1 MKQRSVPTTCQ
12 SFMCLRPVVIVVL
25 LLALVIA
32 ASGCQMIAGLLG
44 FSTKTTT
51 LPSATSQSSQ
61 SLQSSQSS
69 QSSQSTQTSQPS
81 QSSQMTLP
89 PETSQTAPST
99 TTKTTTATTTTKTT
113 TKTTTTAGESGQY
126 LGFVRGTKAATS
138 NNGGTIIIDYVEMY
152 TGDEAIEKA
161 LEDDSDVVET
171 DEHGKK
177 YIPNDYY
184 IRNNNPRLRVY
195 DLTRNC
201 KIQMVNMDGASDHL
215 TTVTF
220 KKFVSMNEDYQ
231 RLMHITLK
239 NGMITA
245 MKEQYLP

>member
-1 MKQRSVPTTCQ
+1 
-12 SFMCLRPVVIVVL
+12 MCLRPVVIVVL
-25 LLALVIA
+25 LLALIIA

-61 SLQSSQSS
+61 SLQSSQS
-69 QSSQSTQTSQPS
+69 TQTSQPS

-89 PETSQTAPST
+89 PETSQTDPST
-99 TTKTTTATTTTKTT
+99 TTTTTTATTTTKTTTTKTTT

-126 LGFVRGTKAATS
+126 LGFVRGTKAATG

-152 TGDEAIEKA
+152 SGDEAIKKA